1 MSKQEI
7 MPEPSDIRNETCT
20 NLSILINL
28 LIRRIQ
34 PGDCVSLVV
43 TRKQLLHIE
52 EILTERGIVIGQQA
66 LPEDLLITLS
76 KPEVP

>member
-43 TRKQLLHIE
+43 TRKQLIHIE
-52 EILTERGIVIGQQA
+52 EILTERGIVIRQQP

-76 KPEVP
+76 KPDAP

>member
-1 MSKQEI
+1 MT
-7 MPEPSDIRNETCT
+7 EPSDIRNETCT

-28 LIRRIQ
+28 LIRKIQ
-34 PGDCVSLVV
+34 PGDFVSLVV

-52 EILTERGIVIGQQA
+52 EILAERGFVIGQQP

-76 KPEVP
+76 KLDV